1 MPLPLARER
10 RRRAERRLAELRAA
24 GDALDAREC
33 APPRPRAAPQTVAA
47 PSVCVRVCVLAFA
60 RLRACGVCV
69 RRDCVCACVL
79 VCARARARV
88 NACVCLCDVD
98 AHLLARKRCV
108 CREGGLLC
116 VSCVC
121 ERACERACVRA

>member
-47 PSVCVRVCVLAFA
+47 PSVCVQVCVLAFA
-60 RLRACGVCV
+60 RLRACGVC
-69 RRDCVCACVL
+69 L
-79 VCARARARV
+79 VCA
-88 NACVCLCDVD
+88 
-98 AHLLARKRCV
+98 
-108 CREGGLLC
+108 
-116 VSCVC
+116 S
-121 ERACERACVRA
+121 ERASVRACLRERTAYAIPLKIHEQATERS